1 MMRVNERGDGFMKKQ
16 IVIMCILLFSLSA
29 CQPTPK
35 EAAVVDKSEGIAEE
49 SIIPVDD
56 NTPKNLNVPKQWK
69 EVIERSDGFI
79 RIEADYEMN
88 IPEVYNTP
96 IYSYKVSILSEER
109 LKELCDYFAE
119 GNRYYQI
126 QKMTKDE
133 LLADAGFPSLVC

>member
-1 MMRVNERGDGFMKKQ
+1 
-16 IVIMCILLFSLSA
+16 MCILLFSLSA